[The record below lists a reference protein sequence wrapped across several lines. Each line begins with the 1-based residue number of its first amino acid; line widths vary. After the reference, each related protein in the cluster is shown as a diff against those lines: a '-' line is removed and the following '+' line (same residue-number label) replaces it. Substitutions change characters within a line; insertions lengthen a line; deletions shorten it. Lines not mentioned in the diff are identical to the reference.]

1 VLTFAD
7 YDMVFLDDEKE
18 KDPSTFQFFQAAQK
32 WAQEHQKEGGV
43 LSYDIDD
50 SDDSDDDDEE
60 EAADADGADGDKAK
74 GMDVDGDEE
83 E

>member
-1 VLTFAD
+1 
-7 YDMVFLDDEKE
+7 MVFLDDEKE

-43 LSYDIDD
+43 LSYDVD

-60 EAADADGADGDKAK
+60 EEAAEQDDKAMEVDAD
-74 GMDVDGDEE
+74 DE
-83 E
+83 